1 MIALFPCNIR
11 TVSKKENSNLCFSNS
26 DLQSLGER
34 ERERERKKGR
44 KKERKKERK
53 GGRRLGMDRMEISE
67 EKLSKL

>member
-1 MIALFPCNIR
+1 VLLKQRPAVI
-11 TVSKKENSNLCFSNS
+11 
-26 DLQSLGER
+26 GR